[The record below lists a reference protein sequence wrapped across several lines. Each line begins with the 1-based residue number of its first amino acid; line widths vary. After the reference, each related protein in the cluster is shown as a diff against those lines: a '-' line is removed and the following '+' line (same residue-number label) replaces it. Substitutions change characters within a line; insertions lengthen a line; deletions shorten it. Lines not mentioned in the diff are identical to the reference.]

1 MFGNAA
7 VVEKEHV
14 IADVGDRGQ
23 VMGDENIGQ
32 SQLFLQFTQKVHDLD
47 LGVGIQGG
55 DGFVKEDALRLAC
68 HGPGNADAL
77 QLSAG

>member
-1 MFGNAA
+1 MFGDAA
-7 VVEKEHV
+7 VVEEKHV
-14 IADVGDRGQ
+14 IAEIGDGSQ
-23 VMGDENIGQ
+23 IMGDENIGQ
-32 SQLFLQFTQKVHDLD
+32 PKPFLQFTQKVHDLN

-55 DGFVKEDALRLAC
+55 DGFVKEDDLRLAC

>member
-55 DGFVKEDALRLAC
+55 DGFVKEDDLRLAC
-68 HGPGNADAL
+68 HDPGNADAL

>member
-7 VVEKEHV
+7 MVEKKHV
-14 IADVGDRGQ
+14 IAEIGDRSQ
-23 VMGDENIGQ
+23 VMGDENISQ

-55 DGFVKEDALRLAC
+55 DGFVKENDLRLAG
-68 HGPGNADAL
+68 HSPGNADTL